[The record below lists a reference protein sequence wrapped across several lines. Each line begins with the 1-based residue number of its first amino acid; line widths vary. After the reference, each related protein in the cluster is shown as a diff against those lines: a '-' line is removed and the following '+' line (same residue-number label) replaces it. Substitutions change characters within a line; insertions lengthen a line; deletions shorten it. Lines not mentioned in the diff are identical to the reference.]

1 MFYRI
6 SKVTIQDSG
15 NTTFFSV
22 QNKKDHPVGFVII
35 NNTWKVTFYSSNT
48 SRSGY
53 DGKGFRMRYYVFSG
67 SENRC
72 KLLKNWIRIIYLKQQ
87 AVEWQFA

>member
-6 SKVTIQDSG
+6 SKVSIQDSV
-15 NTTFFSV
+15 NTTLFSV
-22 QNKKDHPVGFVII
+22 QNKKEHPVGVVII
-35 NNTWKVTFYSSNT
+35 NNPGKVTFYSSYT
-48 SRSGY
+48 SRNGHG
-53 DGKGFRMRYYVFSG
+53 GKGFRMRYYVFSG